1 VRRIAIIGLGLIGGS
16 MGLALKRAGADL
28 EVVGF
33 ARRPAVAAKAIEI
46 EAVDRTESDLLSAV
60 KSANLVLIATP
71 AMAIKEI
78 LAEIGE
84 SLVEGCIVTDAASTK
99 TQVMGWAEE
108 SLPSSVSFIGGH
120 PMAGKETSGIEAA
133 DGELFVNC
141 TYCLIP
147 GRGATK
153 EAIDIVSGL
162 VSQIGAKPLFIDAP
176 EHDSLVAGIS
186 HLPLLISVA
195 LVLMTTKSP
204 LWPNMAKLAATGFRD
219 LSRLASGN
227 PRMSRD
233 ICLTNR
239 EPIIQRLDEYI
250 EELAELRR
258 RISEGSE
265 KLEEAFTRARDERE
279 GWLRMEEGIHYG
291 A

>member
-1 VRRIAIIGLGLIGGS
+1 
-16 MGLALKRAGADL
+16 MGLAIRRAKADL

-33 ARRPAVAAKAIEI
+33 ARRPGVAAKALEI
-46 EAVDRTESDLLSAV
+46 EAVNRTEGDLLSAV
-60 KSANLVLIATP
+60 KGADLVLIATP
-71 AMAIKEI
+71 AMAMKEI

-84 SLVEGCIVTDAASTK
+84 SLVEGCIVTDTASTK
-99 TQVMGWAEE
+99 AQVMGWAEA

-133 DGELFVNC
+133 DGELFVGC

-153 EAIDIVSGL
+153 EAIDMVAGL
-162 VSQIGAKPLFIDAP
+162 VRHVGAKPLFIDAT

-186 HLPLLISVA
+186 HLPILISAA

-204 LWPNMAKLAATGFRD
+204 SWPKMAKLAATGFRD

-227 PRMSRD
+227 PRMSHD
-233 ICLTNR
+233 ICLSNR
-239 EPIIQRLDEYI
+239 EPVLGWLDNYI
-250 EELAELRR
+250 EELGELRR
-258 RISEGSE
+258 LVSQGGGE
-265 KLEEAFTRARDERE
+265 LEEAFIRARDERE
-279 GWLRMEEGIHYG
+279 GWLRM
-291 A
+291 

>member
-120 PMAGKETSGIEAA
+120 PMAGKETSGIEAFRQLHL
-133 DGELFVNC
+133 LFD
-141 TYCLIP
+141 P
-147 GRGATK
+147 RERGHK
-153 EAIDIVSGL
+153 RGDRYSIEAG
-162 VSQIGAKPLFIDAP
+162 
-176 EHDSLVAGIS
+176 
-186 HLPLLISVA
+186 
-195 LVLMTTKSP
+195 
-204 LWPNMAKLAATGFRD
+204 
-219 LSRLASGN
+219 
-227 PRMSRD
+227 
-233 ICLTNR
+233 
-239 EPIIQRLDEYI
+239 
-250 EELAELRR
+250 
-258 RISEGSE
+258 
-265 KLEEAFTRARDERE
+265 
-279 GWLRMEEGIHYG
+279 
-291 A
+291 